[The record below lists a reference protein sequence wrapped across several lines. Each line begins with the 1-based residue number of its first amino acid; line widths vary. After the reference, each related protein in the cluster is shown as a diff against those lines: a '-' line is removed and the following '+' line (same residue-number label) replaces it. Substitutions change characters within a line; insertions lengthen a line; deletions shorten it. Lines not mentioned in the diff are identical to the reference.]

1 MKSDVIKQL
10 HNLGVYRDPLT
21 KQKLENMKFA
31 DILLVLSYVQ
41 EEMEKGIE
49 FKKFEWEYEM
59 VKSVAKKEKVG
70 NKNKKKK

>member
-1 MKSDVIKQL
+1 MKANIVKQL

-31 DILLVLSYVQ
+31 DILLVLSYVK

-59 VKSVAKKEKVG
+59 VKSVAKKDKTV
-70 NKNKKKK
+70 NKGKKKK

>member
-1 MKSDVIKQL
+1 MKSDIIKQL

-31 DILLVLSYVQ
+31 DILLVLSYVK

-59 VKSVAKKEKVG
+59 VKSVAKKDKTV
-70 NKNKKKK
+70 NKGKKKK

>member
-31 DILLVLSYVQ
+31 DILLVLSYVK

-59 VKSVAKKEKVG
+59 VKSVAKKDKTI
-70 NKNKKKK
+70 NKGKKKK

>member
-1 MKSDVIKQL
+1 MKSNIIREL
-10 HNLGVYRDPLT
+10 HNLGVYRNPLT

-31 DILLVLSYVQ
+31 DILLVLSYVK

-59 VKSVAKKEKVG
+59 VKSVAKKDKTV
-70 NKNKKKK
+70 NKGKKKK

>member
-1 MKSDVIKQL
+1 MKSDIIKQL

-59 VKSVAKKEKVG
+59 VKSVAKKDKTV
-70 NKNKKKK
+70 NKGKKKK